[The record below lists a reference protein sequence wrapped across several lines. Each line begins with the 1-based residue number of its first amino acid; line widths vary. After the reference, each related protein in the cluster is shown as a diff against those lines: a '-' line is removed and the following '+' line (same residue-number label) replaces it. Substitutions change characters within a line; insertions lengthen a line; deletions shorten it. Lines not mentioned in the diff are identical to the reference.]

1 MSASLEKTE
10 TSLLIIQTRFNY
22 MINQHQ
28 ISKFKMQPQ
37 AVYGSDI
44 SLSKATCANLGLN
57 ILKVPTYVPSDIYPC
72 KSRRQTQTWFII
84 SLSCDLEPEITIP
97 KFRKIFILADLDP
110 DLSSGL
116 NPGRLIA
123 LVFRKTSYIDTHT
136 SRLWLQTRFVIS
148 LSCDLEPDITM
159 TISWNIFLSPDMDP
173 DLSAGLDHDRG
184 ISRVLH
190 KPFPLDLS
198 CHDFEKAEKGWKLS
212 SQLWIRMVGDLIY
225 IFSRYLFS
233 LYLIS
238 LTAYEGEKM
247 YNKMWIHM
255 AG

>member
-136 SRLWLQTRFVIS
+136 SRLWLQTRFLIS
-148 LSCDLEPDITM
+148 LSCDLEPELPWLYPGIFFYRLIWILICQQVSIM
-159 TISWNIFLSPDMDP
+159 TGEFLESYTNHFLLTFLAMILKKLKRDENWAVNCGYVWWEISYIYFPDTY
-173 DLSAGLDHDRG
+173 LA
-184 ISRVLH
+184 
-190 KPFPLDLS
+190 
-198 CHDFEKAEKGWKLS
+198 
-212 SQLWIRMVGDLIY
+212 Y
-225 IFSRYLFS
+225 I
-233 LYLIS
+233 
-238 LTAYEGEKM
+238 
-247 YNKMWIHM
+247 
-255 AG
+255 